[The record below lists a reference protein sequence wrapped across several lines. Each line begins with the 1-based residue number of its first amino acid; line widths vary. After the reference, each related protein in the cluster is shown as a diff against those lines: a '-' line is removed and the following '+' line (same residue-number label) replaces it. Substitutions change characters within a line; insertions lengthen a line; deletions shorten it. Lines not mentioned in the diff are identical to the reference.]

1 MTLSSP
7 VVGQDYAKGYAA
19 FAAGDYATALKEWR
33 PLAEAGDSL
42 TGIML
47 GTMYEQG
54 FGGPQH
60 LKEAAKWYKLAVEQ
74 GLFGAQFELGVLYKN
89 GWGVVQDYK
98 EAVKLYKLAAEQDYP
113 PAETNLGYIYE
124 NGQGVLQDNVMAH
137 MWYNIGAANGKES
150 GTDRDI
156 IAKQMTPAD
165 ISKAQAILPHSVSYV
180 V

>member
-1 MTLSSP
+1 MKQLTIILALLMTLSSP

-74 GLFGAQFELGVLYKN
+74 GLFGAQFELGVLYEN
-89 GWGVVQDYK
+89 GWGVAVLANDARSTKVQ
-98 EAVKLYKLAAEQDYP
+98 
-113 PAETNLGYIYE
+113 
-124 NGQGVLQDNVMAH
+124 
-137 MWYNIGAANGKES
+137 S
-150 GTDRDI
+150 
-156 IAKQMTPAD
+156 
-165 ISKAQAILPHSVSYV
+165 
-180 V
+180 